1 MAARLATLRGTLPA
15 EEPGARGIEQ
25 AARNPTCQRLS
36 ALFLTSVAPATA
48 ATQVHGEPDRE
59 GQSPFALSAGT
70 RFETRLYEH
79 GGARLLALYRQ
90 HGRLALPESKVTLPA
105 DQASTLRLLDQKLA
119 GHPDAPNLIIQPQLS
134 VPLLGIDHTIKP
146 DVLVASDAEA
156 FYRPVEVKSYADR
169 AGKTAQADLRSAC
182 RQNAVAVVG
191 LRTAVTRLGVS
202 HSEALVPADG
212 DLVLKSPGSSL
223 PTLRPMVLV
232 GELWSLENVLRAA
245 PGALA
250 NLEGLLLY
258 SAFESGPTAAGE
270 SGPIPGRSRR
280 SPHESCW

>member
-1 MAARLATLRGTLPA
+1 MSMGGRGCSPCTASMAGWLSPRAKSPCLP
-15 EEPGARGIEQ
+15 I
-25 AARNPTCQRLS
+25 
-36 ALFLTSVAPATA
+36 
-48 ATQVHGEPDRE
+48 
-59 GQSPFALSAGT
+59 
-70 RFETRLYEH
+70 
-79 GGARLLALYRQ
+79 
-90 HGRLALPESKVTLPA
+90 
-105 DQASTLRLLDQKLA
+105 RLLDQKLA

-250 NLEGLLLY
+250 NLEGLLRGIR
-258 SAFESGPTAAGE
+258 SGAALDDPAVLDAIPNNYQPSCAEHCPLAKRCKRQAQALGDPGLLGAQAREEFAAAGSLPRVLDLLGGRGGPSRTAAEGDLAARLWE
-270 SGPIPGRSRR
+270 TSA
-280 SPHESCW
+280 ELQKAV